1 MPLNNITQS
10 TDQLSSIPP
19 REELDIYSYG
29 HHVMAFSKT
38 EWNFVVKILKE
49 ENDPLLLRRHE
60 EALDHLKGLVPD
72 FQILKDHGKVLVI
85 QEKIHCLLDEKLR
98 QKVSEGNLIEA
109 KKLVEDY
116 IDLNTKLWSRGYFDW
131 HFRINHCGVDSE
143 GRLLLF
149 DIGGIRGNPTFRER
163 IKWIFGFFGRRHKK
177 NKEILQNIHPE
188 LSVLYN
194 RLADKKLTRHSAE
207 ETLFNYYLNKKL

>member
-19 REELDIYSYG
+19 REELDIYSDG

-72 FQILKDHGKVLVI
+72 FQILKDHGKVLV
-85 QEKIHCLLDEKLR
+85 
-98 QKVSEGNLIEA
+98 
-109 KKLVEDY
+109 
-116 IDLNTKLWSRGYFDW
+116 
-131 HFRINHCGVDSE
+131 FRKRSIAC
-143 GRLLLF
+143 
-149 DIGGIRGNPTFRER
+149 
-163 IKWIFGFFGRRHKK
+163 
-177 NKEILQNIHPE
+177 
-188 LSVLYN
+188 
-194 RLADKKLTRHSAE
+194 
-207 ETLFNYYLNKKL
+207 